1 MTDSALVGVWPL
13 SPLQEGLLFHAV
25 YDEEGIDVY
34 VEQMITGLEGKLDSA
49 VLRASWQALLDRHES
64 LRAGFQRRASGAPV
78 QLVMR
83 RVTLPWREEDLSGLD
98 AEAARVESERLGIEE
113 RERRFDLAVPPL
125 LKVLLV
131 KVGPDEYR
139 MMVTLHHILLDGW
152 SLPVLMREL
161 WTCYEAGGSAH
172 GLPPVTPYRDYLAWL
187 ARQNKEEAMAAW
199 RKMLAGADEPTLV
212 APAEYNGAPA
222 HSAMVSGRASKE
234 LDQALRDL
242 TRRFHGLTLNT
253 VVQAAWALVV
263 GKLTG
268 RRDVVFG
275 ASVAGRPLDLPGME
289 SMLGLFIN
297 TVPVRVRFDP
307 AQSVAELLTELQAEQ
322 AALVDYQYLSLSDI
336 QRQAGPGATF
346 DTIMAFESFPS
357 GTNARKPPGDKPS
370 GDKPSGDEADR
381 RGPGGLKFT
390 EHGLRESIN
399 YPLGLVV
406 GPSGGLGMRLSY
418 RPDLFDEETAQGLV
432 DQVLRVLGQ
441 MAADPETLV
450 GRLDVVGE
458 VERAR
463 VVAEW

>member
-1 MTDSALVGVWPL
+1 M
-13 SPLQEGLLFHAV
+13 
-25 YDEEGIDVY
+25 
-34 VEQMITGLEGKLDSA
+34 
-49 VLRASWQALLDRHES
+49 
-64 LRAGFQRRASGAPV
+64 
-78 QLVMR
+78 
-83 RVTLPWREEDLSGLD
+83 
-98 AEAARVESERLGIEE
+98 
-113 RERRFDLAVPPL
+113 
-125 LKVLLV
+125 
-131 KVGPDEYR
+131 
-139 MMVTLHHILLDGW
+139 
-152 SLPVLMREL
+152 LMREL
-161 WTCYEAGGSAH
+161 WACYEAGGSAQ

-199 RKMLAGADEPTLV
+199 RKTLAGADEPTLV

-222 HSAMVSGRASKE
+222 HSAMVSAKASKE

-253 VVQAAWALVV
+253 VVQAAWALVI

-370 GDKPSGDEADR
+370 GDEAER

-432 DQVLRVLGQ
+432 DQVLRVLGR
-441 MAADPETLV
+441 MAADPETLA
-450 GRLDVVGE
+450 GRLDVLGE
-458 VERAR
+458 GERSR
-463 VVAEW
+463 VVAEWNATGTTLSGGSMVERFEGWVGAAPDVVAVRCGEEALSYRELDRWANRLARLLCGVGVGRESRVALCLPRS